1 MESIEIY
8 TDGGCHGNPGPGAW
22 AFVIQLSDDAE
33 DSGSELQTT
42 NNRMELQAVIEA
54 LRYVVRQEYCDRA
67 INVHTDSQY
76 VRNGITTWIRS
87 WLRNGWKT
95 ASRKPVK
102 NQDLWMRLH
111 ELDQLVHPVW
121 NWVRGHA
128 GNRLN
133 ERCDQLVQNEIAQ
146 MEIQD

>member
-111 ELDQLVHPVW
+111 ELDQLVHPAW
-121 NWVRGHA
+121 KWVRGHA
-128 GNRLN
+128 GNLLN